1 MGIVSA
7 QDLNDNS
14 DSGYSLS
21 DNIGESLDEESVC
34 LATDD
39 NSLENDLPSSDV
51 GENLISS
58 ENDGNVFESDDN
70 PAILE
75 DDEEI
80 MVNDWNEL
88 QHYCSLEDRNYT
100 LKLKE
105 NTNFYP
111 LDGENSSYQI
121 VIKNN
126 VTILGSEG
134 AYIGDS
140 SPDARFISYA
150 PMLTEDNSGIGI
162 HLENIT
168 FKWIATQFGN
178 EGVFLTMGGNTT
190 NLLKNCYF
198 YNITL

>member
-1 MGIVSA
+1 MKIKFIISCLLILILAMGIVSA

-80 MVNDWNEL
+80 MVNDWDEL
-88 QHYCSLEDRNYT
+88 KYYCSLEDRNYS
-100 LKLKE
+100 LKL
-105 NTNFYP
+105 
-111 LDGENSSYQI
+111 
-121 VIKNN
+121 
-126 VTILGSEG
+126 
-134 AYIGDS
+134 
-140 SPDARFISYA
+140 
-150 PMLTEDNSGIGI
+150 
-162 HLENIT
+162 
-168 FKWIATQFGN
+168 
-178 EGVFLTMGGNTT
+178 
-190 NLLKNCYF
+190 
-198 YNITL
+198 

>member
-1 MGIVSA
+1 M
-7 QDLNDNS
+7 
-14 DSGYSLS
+14 
-21 DNIGESLDEESVC
+21 GESLDEESVC

-80 MVNDWNEL
+80 IVNDWDEL
-88 QHYCSLEDRNYT
+88 KYYCSLEDRNYT

-121 VIKNN
+121 VIRNN
-126 VTILGSEG
+126 VTIVGSEG

-140 SPDARFISYA
+140 SPDAQFINYA

-168 FKWIATQFGN
+168 FKWVATQFGN

-198 YNITL
+198 YNITTTTGHSCYCLY